1 MLTSLSELAHPAV
14 DPTAALH
21 PRAPISVHDT
31 GLSGDLIAQLL
42 LKQLHRSADCTGI
55 ELGRRAGLEFSVIE
69 PLLENM
75 RRLHHCEIAG
85 GGMLGGPSY
94 RYRITDAGR
103 RQAHLLLEHSQY
115 SGFAPVPLSQYR
127 GYMESYRRSVDR
139 KITPDGV
146 RRAVSHLV
154 LTDKVLHQIGPA
166 VASGQSMFVYGPP
179 GNGKTVIARALHN
192 LLPGEIA
199 IPHALEVEGQI
210 VRLFDPINH
219 EPVTVKAHDDL
230 TSGIA
235 RLDQRWVRCR
245 RPNVMVGGE
254 LALSSLDLA
263 FSPLT
268 GLCNAPIQ
276 LMANG
281 GVLVIDDFG
290 RQHCSPTDLL
300 NRWIV
305 PLESRIDFLT
315 LQSGQKFEVPF
326 MVLIVFA
333 TNINPSKLVDEAF
346 LRRIQFKILAENPT
360 RPGFKQIFEKVCREN
375 DLEYDD
381 ALVEHL
387 LSTFYEPRG
396 IKMRG
401 CQPRD
406 VIGRAMSHAA
416 YMGYPHKLTNEL
428 LETACE
434 SYFVNDGEDSMA
446 AE

>member
-1 MLTSLSELAHPAV
+1 MSTSLLKETADHV

-21 PRAPISVHDT
+21 PHAPVSVADT
-31 GLSGDLIAQLL
+31 GLNGDLIQQLL
-42 LKQLHRSADCTGI
+42 IKHLHRSADSTGV
-55 ELGRRAGLEFSVIE
+55 ELARRVGLEFSVIE
-69 PLLENM
+69 PLLEQM

-115 SGFAPVPLSQYR
+115 TGFAPVPLSQYR
-127 GYMESYRRSVDR
+127 DYMEKYRRAVDR
-139 KITPDGV
+139 KVTPEGV

-154 LTDKVLHQIGPA
+154 LNEMVLHQIGPA

-179 GNGKTVIARALHN
+179 GNGKTVIAQALHN

-210 VRLFDPINH
+210 IRLFDPINH
-219 EPVTVKAHDDL
+219 DPLPVAPQDEL
-230 TSGIA
+230 SAAA
-235 RLDQRWVRCR
+235 RIDHRWVRCR

-254 LALSSLDLA
+254 LTLSSLDLA

-290 RQHCSPTDLL
+290 RQQCSPTEML

-305 PLESRIDFLT
+305 PLESKIDFLT
-315 LQSGQKFEVPF
+315 LQSGQKFEAPF
-326 MVLIVFA
+326 MVLMVFA
-333 TNINPSKLVDEAF
+333 TNIHPSKLVDEAF
-346 LRRIQFKILAENPT
+346 LRRIQYKILTGSPNRAA
-360 RPGFKQIFEKVCREN
+360 FKKIFERVCEEN
-375 DLEYDD
+375 DLGYEEHI
-381 ALVEHL
+381 VEHL
-387 LSTFYEPRG
+387 LREFIDPHG
-396 IKMRG
+396 IKLRG

-406 VIGRAMSHAA
+406 LIGRALSHAN
-416 YMGYPHKLTNEL
+416 YMGYERKLTPEL
-428 LETACE
+428 MEIACA
-434 SYFVNDGEDSMA
+434 SYFVTDETHDD
-446 AE
+446 E

>member
-1 MLTSLSELAHPAV
+1 MSTTLVE
-14 DPTAALH
+14 TADRATDRTAGLH
-21 PRAPISVHDT
+21 PHAPITVEDT
-31 GLSGDLIAQLL
+31 GLNGDLITQLL
-42 LKQLHRSADCTGI
+42 IKQLHRSPDCTGV
-55 ELGRRAGLEFSVIE
+55 ELGRRLGLEFSVIE
-69 PLLENM
+69 PLLEAM

-85 GGMLGGPSY
+85 GGTLGSPSF

-115 SGFAPVPLSQYR
+115 SGAAPVPLSQYVA
-127 GYMESYRRSVDR
+127 YMDRFRRAVDR
-139 KITPDGV
+139 KVTPEGV

-179 GNGKTVIARALHN
+179 GNGKTVIAQAIHN

-210 VRLFDPINH
+210 IRLFDPINH
-219 EPVTVKAHDDL
+219 DPLPARPDDDF
-230 TSGIA
+230 TEGV
-235 RLDQRWVRCR
+235 RPDHRWVRCR

-263 FSPLT
+263 FSPMT

-281 GVLVIDDFG
+281 GILVIDDFG
-290 RQHCSPTDLL
+290 RQNCSPTEML

-326 MVLIVFA
+326 MVLVVFA
-333 TNINPSKLVDEAF
+333 TNIHPSKLVDEAF
-346 LRRIQFKILAENPT
+346 LRRIQYKIHAESPS
-360 RPGFKQIFEKVCREN
+360 RAGFKQIFEKVCHQEEI
-375 DLEYDD
+375 EYDD
-381 ALVEHL
+381 DVVEHL
-387 LSTFYEPRG
+387 LHEFIEPNG
-396 IKMRG
+396 IKVRG

-406 VIGRAMSHAA
+406 LVGRAMAHAN
-416 YMGYPHKLTNEL
+416 YMGYPRKLTPEL
-428 LETACE
+428 MEIACA
-434 SYFVNDGEDSMA
+434 SYFVTDEKFEDA
-446 AE
+446 

>member
-1 MLTSLSELAHPAV
+1 MSTILAEISNHAV

-21 PRAPISVHDT
+21 RQAPTSVQET
-31 GLSGDLIAQLL
+31 GLNGDLITQLL
-42 LKQLHRSADCTGI
+42 IKQLHRSPDCTGV
-55 ELGRRAGLEFSVIE
+55 ELARRLGLEFSVIE
-69 PLLENM
+69 PLLEAM

-115 SGFAPVPLSQYR
+115 SGAAPVPLAQYVA
-127 GYMESYRRSVDR
+127 YMEKYRRAVDR
-139 KITPDGV
+139 KVTPDGV

-179 GNGKTVIARALHN
+179 GNGKTVIAQAIHN

-210 VRLFDPINH
+210 IRLFDPINH
-219 EPVTVKAHDDL
+219 DPLPARAHDEL
-230 TSGIA
+230 MEGA

-254 LALSSLDLA
+254 MALSSLDLA

-281 GVLVIDDFG
+281 GILVIDDFG
-290 RQHCSPTDLL
+290 RQNCSPTEML

-326 MVLIVFA
+326 MVLVVFA
-333 TNINPSKLVDEAF
+333 TNIHPSKLVDEAF
-346 LRRIQFKILAENPT
+346 LRRIQYKIHAESPS
-360 RPGFKQIFEKVCREN
+360 RAGFKQIFEKVCQQEEI
-375 DLEYDD
+375 EYDD
-381 ALVEHL
+381 DVVEHL
-387 LSTFYEPRG
+387 LREFIEPNG
-396 IKMRG
+396 IKVRG

-406 VIGRAMSHAA
+406 LIGRAMSHAN
-416 YMGYPHKLTNEL
+416 YMGYPRKLTPEL
-428 LETACE
+428 MEIACA
-434 SYFVNDGEDSMA
+434 SYFVTDEKFEDA
-446 AE
+446 

>member
-1 MLTSLSELAHPAV
+1 MSAPFVEAHDHAV

-21 PRAPISVHDT
+21 PHAPNTVAET
-31 GLSGDLIAQLL
+31 GLNGDLITELL
-42 LKQLHRSADCTGI
+42 LKQLHRSPDCTG
-55 ELGRRAGLEFSVIE
+55 LALAGRLGLEFSVIE
-69 PLLENM
+69 PLLEQM
-75 RRLHHCEIAG
+75 RRIHHCEIVG

-115 SGFAPVPLSQYR
+115 SGAAPVPLSQYR
-127 GYMESYRRSVDR
+127 DYLENYQRAVDR
-139 KITPDGV
+139 KVTPELV

-154 LTDKVLHQIGPA
+154 LTERVLNQIGPA

-179 GNGKTVIARALHN
+179 GNGKTVIAQAIHN

-199 IPHALEVEGQI
+199 IPHALEVESQI
-210 VRLFDPINH
+210 IRLFDPVNH
-219 EPVTVKAHDDL
+219 EPLPQVVQDDL
-230 TSGIA
+230 TGSA

-254 LALSSLDLA
+254 LALSSLDLT

-268 GLCNAPIQ
+268 GLCNAPVQ
-276 LMANG
+276 LIANG

-290 RQHCSPTDLL
+290 RQHCSPTDML

-326 MVLIVFA
+326 MVLVVFA
-333 TNINPSKLVDEAF
+333 TNIHPSKLVDEAF
-346 LRRIQFKILAENPT
+346 LRRIQYKILAESPT
-360 RPGFKQIFEKVCREN
+360 RSGFKRIFEKVCRDN

-381 ALVEHL
+381 AVVEHL
-387 LSTFYEPRG
+387 LSGFFEPRG
-396 IKMRG
+396 IRMRG

-406 VIGRAMSHAA
+406 LISRAMSHAA
-416 YMGYPHKLTNEL
+416 YMGHPHKLTNEL
-428 LETACE
+428 METACL
-434 SYFVNDGEDSMA
+434 SYFVDESDDTLANL
-446 AE
+446 